1 MSQLQRTA
9 IRKWARDTFTITT
22 DPAMIDHAAV
32 TAVLTASYWAQGI
45 PASTVTRSIEGSLC
59 FVLRSETRQAGFAR
73 VISDG
78 ATIAFLSDVFI
89 LPEFRGRG
97 LGRWLLECVMSH
109 PELQGLRAWVLVTR
123 DAHELYSKV
132 GFKAL
137 ARPERYMELRNA
149 DVYRGT
155 PQPADAP

>member
-1 MSQLQRTA
+1 M
-9 IRKWARDTFTITT
+9 KWTRGDFTITT

-32 TAVLTASYWAQGI
+32 TAFLTASYWSEGI

-59 FVLRSETRQAGFAR
+59 FALRSETRQIGFAR
-73 VISDG
+73 VISDR
-78 ATIAFLSDVFI
+78 ATVAFLSDVFI

-97 LGRWLLECVMSH
+97 LGRWLLECLMSH
-109 PELQGLRAWVLVTR
+109 PDLQGLKAWVLVTR
-123 DAHELYSKV
+123 DAHELYKKV

-149 DVYRGT
+149 DVYREA
-155 PQPADAP
+155 PQPIQDTDQGDRPNVA